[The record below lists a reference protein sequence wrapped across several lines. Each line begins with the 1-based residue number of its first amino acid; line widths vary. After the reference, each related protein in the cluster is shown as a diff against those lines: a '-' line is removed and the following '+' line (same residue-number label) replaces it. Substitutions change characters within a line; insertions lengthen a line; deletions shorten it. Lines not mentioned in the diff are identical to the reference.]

1 MTDKTV
7 LVIRNAARAD
17 FGGAETYSVSL
28 SILLEKNGF
37 SPIVV
42 TRSNKLLA
50 HAKEND
56 IRTKKCWWLPYQN
69 WSGWRNL
76 LTPMY
81 VLWQLVLTVQYIYI
95 IILTKADVLHIQ
107 SRDDFIAATLAG
119 KVLRKRVVWTDHMD
133 LRYVF
138 QNIALPFRN
147 IVGKLVFMAGKLADK
162 IILISINEH
171 RLVTNHFKHK
181 EDLGDKIVIVRN
193 GVIDSFGKDET
204 TDDSASNFIFCLA
217 SRIVTNK
224 GIYEAIEAFKILKKS
239 RTSELIRKC
248 LLEIYGDGPEIDR
261 FKKFASD
268 EPSINFH
275 GHQQDILSKV
285 NRSDV
290 YILPSYQEGL
300 SIALL
305 EATMLGKAIIA
316 TNVDSNPEIVHDG
329 ETGLLIAPHN
339 VKSLESAMH
348 KLITDKSLRLKLER
362 NARKNYLDNFNLSTI
377 VAKEII
383 PLYEDR

>member
-138 QNIALPFRN
+138 QNIALPF
-147 IVGKLVFMAGKLADK
+147 
-162 IILISINEH
+162 
-171 RLVTNHFKHK
+171 
-181 EDLGDKIVIVRN
+181 
-193 GVIDSFGKDET
+193 
-204 TDDSASNFIFCLA
+204 
-217 SRIVTNK
+217 
-224 GIYEAIEAFKILKKS
+224 
-239 RTSELIRKC
+239 
-248 LLEIYGDGPEIDR
+248 
-261 FKKFASD
+261 
-268 EPSINFH
+268 
-275 GHQQDILSKV
+275 
-285 NRSDV
+285 
-290 YILPSYQEGL
+290 
-300 SIALL
+300 
-305 EATMLGKAIIA
+305 
-316 TNVDSNPEIVHDG
+316 
-329 ETGLLIAPHN
+329 
-339 VKSLESAMH
+339 
-348 KLITDKSLRLKLER
+348 
-362 NARKNYLDNFNLSTI
+362 
-377 VAKEII
+377 
-383 PLYEDR
+383 